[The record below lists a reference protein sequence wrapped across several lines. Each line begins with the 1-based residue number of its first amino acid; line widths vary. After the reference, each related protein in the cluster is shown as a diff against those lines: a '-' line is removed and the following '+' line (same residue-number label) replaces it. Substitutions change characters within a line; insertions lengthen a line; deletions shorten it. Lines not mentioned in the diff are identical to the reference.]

1 MNHELYCYN
10 SWLGSLTGKVASKRI
25 TEVNNG
31 LLSWLCEKE
40 DRMWAGGLTVRE
52 LVNQKDTFS

>member
-1 MNHELYCYN
+1 MVFFH
-10 SWLGSLTGKVASKRI
+10 GFG
-25 TEVNNG
+25 
-31 LLSWLCEKE
+31 KE